1 MYIKTNLLV
10 LLLFV
15 LAFSKIKTHLIE
27 DLRNISLSR
36 STMDLRRMKLKASKK
51 FDMDKRIRPNPKY
64 ENVQAQVNTGNNT
77 RKQLEK

>member
-1 MYIKTNLLV
+1 MDLKHTGFKT
-10 LLLFV
+10 
-15 LAFSKIKTHLIE
+15 
-27 DLRNISLSR
+27 
-36 STMDLRRMKLKASKK
+36 TMDLRRMKLKASKK